1 MFSGAPMT
9 HPQTKPQQA
18 RKCRSKSAKLWNMKQ
33 GNLSRTHPFQ
43 LQLPSAPCRLRRLLA
58 NRNRKSKDAQPPT
71 KVDTQQVVLPVRAL
85 NLSLMQCHADASI

>member
-9 HPQTKPQQA
+9 HPQTKPQQV
-18 RKCRSKSAKLWNMKQ
+18 RKRRSKSAKLKNMKQ
-33 GNLSRTHPFQ
+33 GILSRTHQSQ
-43 LQLPSAPCRLRRLLA
+43 LQLPSAPCLRRLLA